1 MAQEKVESWRE
12 KLEKALQKKN
22 PFTDVLSTV
31 EDKTKVKRLYLVS
44 GAFSLRNSHIL
55 QTKHSWNFQRFLQ
68 RQFHNLAW
76 NYRKRSSLCWSPLNK
91 IGLAYDFYV
100 FTRSCC
106 DHGVVADDWI
116 WSAIPGKFYWISLSC
131 LCIVR

>member
-55 QTKHSWNFQRFLQ
+55 QTKHS
-68 RQFHNLAW
+68 
-76 NYRKRSSLCWSPLNK
+76 
-91 IGLAYDFYV
+91 
-100 FTRSCC
+100 
-106 DHGVVADDWI
+106 
-116 WSAIPGKFYWISLSC
+116 
-131 LCIVR
+131 